1 MTRLLCALLL
11 ITLPA
16 VPQAAEPASAQPAS
30 DAGAAST
37 TQDGGPTKRADTAPQ
52 GADAAQEA
60 ATTRKAG
67 ERFTPS
73 EKISEDLSVS
83 FPSDI

>member
-11 ITLPA
+11 IALPA
-16 VPQAAEPASAQPAS
+16 VPQAAEPASAQPGNE
-30 DAGAAST
+30 AGAAPAAQAGDT
-37 TQDGGPTKRADTAPQ
+37 TKPADTAPQ

>member
-1 MTRLLCALLL
+1 MTRLLCALFL
-11 ITLPA
+11 IALPA
-16 VPQAAEPASAQPAS
+16 LLQAAEPASAQPGS
-30 DAGAAST
+30 DAGAAPAT
-37 TQDGGPTKRADTAPQ
+37 PPGATAKPADAGTQ

>member
-16 VPQAAEPASAQPAS
+16 VLDAAEPASVQPVS
-30 DAGAAST
+30 DSGAATATPPGT
-37 TQDGGPTKRADTAPQ
+37 TAKPDDAETQ